1 MARPKAIPTQKMTAD
16 EFLVWAEAQEGKYE
30 LHDGFVVSMSPERVR
45 HTRTKAEVW
54 RTLDNAIRKVGK
66 NCEAFT
72 DGLTVRMN
80 DSTTYEPDA
89 LVRCGEPL
97 GGDTVEIVDPVIV
110 VEVLSPSTSSTD
122 YGQKLKDYFSL
133 PSVAHYLVVDPEG
146 RRVVHYTRQDDAD
159 TFLTRILAGGR
170 LALDPP
176 GIEILVDDVFSSLPP
191 EEEPVRGG
199 G

>member
-1 MARPKAIPTQKMTAD
+1 MC
-16 EFLVWAEAQEGKYE
+16 
-30 LHDGFVVSMSPERVR
+30 
-45 HTRTKAEVW
+45 
-54 RTLDNAIRKVGK
+54 IR
-66 NCEAFT
+66 
-72 DGLTVRMN
+72 DRN